1 MTAFQPVIKRLTCPP
16 INGGFYVGGGIAPKI
31 VTKLKDGSFMEGFT
45 SKGRYGGFLKG
56 IRVSVALNPLAPLIG
71 AASFAKLL

>member
-1 MTAFQPVIKRLTCPP
+1 MTAFQPVIKQLTCPP
-16 INGGFYVGGGIAPKI
+16 INGGVYVGDGIAPKI

>member
-45 SKGRYGGFLKG
+45 SKGRYGGF
-56 IRVSVALNPLAPLIG
+56 
-71 AASFAKLL
+71 